1 MKKLVGKLIALEGVD
16 GSGKGTQTAAL
27 AQSLTDAGAT
37 VKVYSFPRYTANRF
51 GSLVGEFLA
60 GKHGA
65 IKDQSPYLMALLF
78 AGDRS
83 LARRELLKDLQFC
96 DYVLCDRYVSS
107 NIAHQAAHVPLE
119 GRESLRDWIE
129 HVEYVCNALPV
140 PDMQIYLDVPL
151 ATAQML
157 IAKKAKRVYTDK
169 AADEHEADGLYLQS
183 VIAVY
188 EQLCTQPR
196 LANGT
201 SARWSRVICVN
212 PLTGEL
218 ASVEAVADEVL
229 NRALRAR

>member
-1 MKKLVGKLIALEGVD
+1 MGKLIALEGVD

-27 AQSLTDAGAT
+27 AQSLKDAGAT
-37 VKVYSFPRYTANRF
+37 VKVYSFPRYTDNCF

-78 AGDRS
+78 AGDRA
-83 LARRELLKDLQFC
+83 LARQEMLMNLQVF

-107 NIAHQAAHVPLE
+107 NIAHQAAHVPPE

-129 HVEYVCNALPV
+129 YVEYVCNALPV
-140 PDMQIYLDVPL
+140 PAMQIYLDVPL
-151 ATAQML
+151 ATARVL

-169 AADEHEADGLYLQS
+169 AADEHEADGVYLQS
-183 VIAVY
+183 VIDVY
-188 EQLCTQPR
+188 EQMCTHSR
-196 LANGT
+196 LTHGV
-201 SARWSRVICVN
+201 SARWSRVVCVN

-229 NRALRAR
+229 ARALHVH